1 VRQSILEE
9 VRSKKE
15 YRDQST
21 RGRRQ
26 ADFMGQSLVL
36 PFQGLGTTGLGS
48 KSGINTRGRTS
59 AADAKI
65 WRAYADGVIRES
77 GEEPGSA
84 ENLLKRSGGKKL
96 ERRNSGSEREKRR
109 TGSFGENAQS
119 GPQSGRKPWVPSDEI
134 THQIISTPPSTRKN
148 SITNALDG
156 TNLSRTYS
164 RSTSAHVSSRNT
176 TSFSTVNIL
185 KHRTSTS
192 TTANVSCAARYSNL
206 VEDETTEKKNIL
218 IPVITADGNTFPEK
232 VTDDKNPK
240 RKISFFQMDLPES
253 VQSTYAVA
261 RQNTITGSHK
271 LISKTKDNTTSKKD
285 GGEIVGKNEGETKS
299 TEEEIIDTDLNNLI
313 KSKCFIKDPMPPTQI
328 THTTSFPPKIGNNNN
343 NMNNAQKLQLLSEQ
357 QNSQKFSEINLQNLS
372 EKGRISP
379 ELSSLDLKDI
389 LNTQPI
395 TAINPLF
402 SRNISY
408 PQENNLFYEKSDK
421 TEKCEKSDK
430 SDKNILSQS
439 LQRIKNTEGE
449 NYEFEN
455 RFPPEVP
462 LSLTSLTIQ
471 NNLIEIKNNVQNAN
485 CVLNANTEIQNHILG
500 AIPGGKLL
508 FNSGKVNLLNKPLP
522 NRRSSGN
529 YSRDSFN
536 LSGNGN
542 GNGKESRDDNNSNV
556 ERSLVAQAL
565 AEVSGNKSTFISAGR
580 ALLL

>member
-48 KSGINTRGRTS
+48 KSGINTRGRSS

-77 GEEPGSA
+77 VEELGSA
-84 ENLLKRSGGKKL
+84 ENLLKRNGGKKPDKW
-96 ERRNSGSEREKRR
+96 SSEREKRR
-109 TGSFGENAQS
+109 TGSFGENPQS
-119 GPQSGRKPWVPSDEI
+119 GPQSGRKPWVPSDEL
-134 THQIISTPPSTRKN
+134 THHIISTPPSTRKN

-156 TNLSRTYS
+156 TNQSRTYS

-176 TSFSTVNIL
+176 TSFSTSNIL
-185 KHRTSTS
+185 STPKHRTSLS
-192 TTANVSCAARYSNL
+192 TTANISCAARYSNL

-261 RQNTITGSHK
+261 RQNIITGSHK
-271 LISKTKDNTTSKKD
+271 LISKTKDNTNSKKD
-285 GGEIVGKNEGETKS
+285 GGETIVKNEGETKS

-343 NMNNAQKLQLLSEQ
+343 NINNTQKLQLLPEQ
-357 QNSQKFSEINLQNLS
+357 QNSQKFSELNLQNLS

-379 ELSSLDLKDI
+379 ELSTLDLKDI

-408 PQENNLFYEKSDK
+408 TQESNSFYEKSDK
-421 TEKCEKSDK
+421 SEKCEKSDK
-430 SDKNILSQS
+430 SDKSILSQS
-439 LQRIKNTEGE
+439 LQRIKNTECE

-529 YSRDSFN
+529 YSRDNSFN
-536 LSGNGN
+536 LSGNG
-542 GNGKESRDDNNSNV
+542 KESKDDNNSNV